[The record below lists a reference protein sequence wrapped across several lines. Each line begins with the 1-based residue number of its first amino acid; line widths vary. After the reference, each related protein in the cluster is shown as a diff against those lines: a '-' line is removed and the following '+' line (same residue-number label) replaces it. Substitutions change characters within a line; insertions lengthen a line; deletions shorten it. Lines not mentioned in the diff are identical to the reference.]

1 LVTAVERK
9 TKYTCIQPVRRKT
22 ADAVAN
28 ALITMLMPFQNQI
41 LTITVDNGKEF
52 AHHQH
57 VADALNTNVYFAH
70 PYHAWERGLNE
81 NTNGLLRQYFP
92 KKSSFEGITH
102 DQVKFVENRLNSRPR
117 KLLQFKTPM
126 ELFKTLLVALET

>member
-1 LVTAVERK
+1 MVTAVERK